1 MKLFDL
7 NLRGSGFTLLP
18 FVNDEEHTKFRALIS
33 YLQCGE
39 DEKAE
44 VPKKFTFDP
53 KEVDF
58 CKSVPWF
65 ENETLEELGEWLV
78 SSGYCTFEDTTYTFT
93 EKAYSVFE
101 KWAGENKRLLDEG
114 FHYCPCQ
121 M

>member
-18 FVNDEEHTKFRALIS
+18 FVSEEEHTKFRELIS

-39 DEKAE
+39 DKEAE
-44 VPKKFTFDP
+44 VPKK
-53 KEVDF
+53 
-58 CKSVPWF
+58 
-65 ENETLEELGEWLV
+65 
-78 SSGYCTFEDTTYTFT
+78 FT

-101 KWAGENKRLLDEG
+101 KWAGENKRLSDEG
-114 FHYCPCQ
+114 FHFCPCQ